1 MPDLKRIKDFVFSLD
16 NTHCFIEREM
26 ILNRVEKEL
35 KDYSA
40 PDKYARA
47 FAALLGEISTPV
59 RDFDYFAGGMVEGP
73 LPEGQSWANGFLNS
87 VGHMSFDYEKILK
100 VGLSGILEEIKTNSE
115 AKGDADSLDFAR
127 NAEIVITAVR
137 DFANRYSLEAEKQG
151 REEMAKALMAVPFEP
166 AYDFYSA
173 LQSVWL
179 VHMIASCLVG
189 DRDYAFGRFD
199 KYMLTYYKKA
209 RESGKT
215 KEELIELLAGFM
227 IKTNEICGT
236 NTHNYKA
243 KPVWCQASKQY
254 INIGGEEPNEFSFVV
269 LDAAMLVNMAQPQ
282 IVVLLDPSADR
293 EFTKKTFEALALL
306 TDKMNIYNYP
316 QTKAALLEMGLPEEV
331 ASDYSYSAC
340 CTFDLNY
347 HSFRL
352 EKFATMPQTFL
363 ETIKAKDYDS
373 LEDLMADF
381 ETNILADIQDYADET
396 QKGFDA
402 EKSRKMFVFDSV
414 LLSDSAKECH
424 YASDGTAPY
433 NVMNIFCPGV
443 ATIGDSL
450 MVMDRLVFKE
460 KRFAYREFIDILDR
474 NFEGYEALRQ
484 EILSYTKFG
493 NDTDADD
500 YTRLAGETF
509 IKAVKALKLKDNFYA
524 MPGFYSLERD
534 NTWKTQIGAT
544 PDGRLAGEPFS
555 ENQSPTYGADKSGIT
570 ALLNSIAKLPL
581 DKTVTGGLNITFSQ
595 KMSPEILQ
603 ALVVSYFEMGGFH
616 VGITVVD
623 KAVLRDAMK
632 NPEKYRTLTV
642 RLYGF
647 SEYFINL
654 PDWQQIALLNRTE
667 Y

>member
-1 MPDLKRIKDFVFSLD
+1 MPDLNRIKDFVFSLD

-26 ILNRVEKEL
+26 ILNRVEQEL

-40 PDKYARA
+40 PDRYARA
-47 FAALLGEISTPV
+47 FATLLGEISTPI

-87 VGHMSFDYEKILK
+87 VGHMSFDYEKVLTM
-100 VGLSGILEEIKTNSE
+100 GLSGILEEIKTNAE

-151 REEMAKALMAVPFEP
+151 KTEMAKALKAVPFMP

-173 LQSVWL
+173 LQCVWL
-179 VHMIASCLVG
+179 IHMIASCMVG

-199 KYMLTYYKKA
+199 KYMLPYYKMA
-209 RESGKT
+209 LAEGKT

-236 NTHNYKA
+236 NTHNHKA

-282 IVVLLDPSADR
+282 IVVLLDPLADKD
-293 EFTKKTFEALALL
+293 FTKKTFEALSLL

-316 QTKAALLEMGLPEEV
+316 QTKAALLEMGICEEV
-331 ASDYSYSAC
+331 ARDFTYSAC

-373 LEDLMADF
+373 LDALVADF
-381 ETNILADIQDYADET
+381 ETNILADIQAYADET

-450 MVMDRLVFKE
+450 MVLDRLVFKE
-460 KRFAYREFIDILDR
+460 KRFAYREFMDILDG

-484 EILSYTKFG
+484 EILSYTRFG
-493 NDTDADD
+493 NDTDADE

-509 IKAVKALKLKDNFYA
+509 IRAVKRLKLKDNFYA

-534 NTWKTQIGAT
+534 NAWREQIGAT

-570 ALLNSIAKLPL
+570 ALLGSIAKLPL

-623 KAVLRDAMK
+623 KDVLRDAMK